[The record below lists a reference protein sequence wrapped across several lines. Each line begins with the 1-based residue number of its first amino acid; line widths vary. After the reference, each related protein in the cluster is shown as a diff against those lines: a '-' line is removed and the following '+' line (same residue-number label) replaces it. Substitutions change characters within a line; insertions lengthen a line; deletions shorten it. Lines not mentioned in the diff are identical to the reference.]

1 MEIFWLVIGL
11 MVLAGAFF
19 ALSNG
24 IEGLVPRK
32 DDVDKDADGE
42 PDERD
47 GPASGC
53 SDFRQ

>member
-1 MEIFWLVIGL
+1 MEIIWLVIGL

-24 IEGLVPRK
+24 IEGLVRRK
-32 DDVDKDADGE
+32 DFVDKDADGE

-47 GPASGC
+47 GPRSGV
-53 SDFRQ
+53 